1 AKTTKNL
8 LVRLQSPRFFIER
21 DEVVLSANVHN
32 YLKTPKQVT
41 AELIIPSE
49 LFELTGR
56 VAGKMTQDQEG
67 NAHIFGETTVRPDGE
82 HRFDWP
88 VRVKKEGLARI
99 TVKALTD
106 EESDGMRMAFPV
118 LVHGINKTL
127 AHSGYYRVGQR
138 GERTLTV
145 ELPRQIDPEQP
156 RLEVTLSPSLAGVMI
171 DALPYLAG
179 YPYGCV

>member
-32 YLKTPKQVT
+32 YLKTPKKVT

-88 VRVKKEGLARI
+88 VRVKQSGLARI
-99 TVKALTD
+99 TVKAFTD
-106 EESDGMRMAFPV
+106 EESDGMRLAFPV

-127 AHSGYYRVGQR
+127 AHSGPYRVRQAGA
-138 GERTLTV
+138 RTPQL
-145 ELPRQIDPEQP
+145 ELPREIDRERP
-156 RLEVTLSPSLAGVMI
+156 RVQVTL
-171 DALPYLAG
+171 
-179 YPYGCV
+179 